1 MKKKIVVGGIVVA
14 IAAVAAIAVPR
25 ALKKNAPVEEAA
37 LPVVDVQTPETGTIE
52 LFRELVGSVEPS
64 DVVYI
69 YPKMAGEVTEVFVKA
84 GDVVEE
90 GQPICTIDTKQ
101 VDAARLSLES
111 AAQAQ
116 TNLARQ
122 QALFQAGDIASVML
136 EQAQT
141 AAKNAQIQYDSAK
154 LNYDHQ
160 MEYANITATISG
172 KVEICDIE
180 VHDNVSQQN
189 LITVIAGEGSK
200 SVSFAVPEKIAE
212 QLRAGDPVFIEKNGS
227 EYTGTINEI
236 SSMIDAATGLFQVKA
251 SVEDGDALATGSAV
265 QLKVTS
271 DKQENVMTLPVD
283 TVYYSGG
290 DAYLYLYEDGTVHQV
305 PVEVGIYDSERVQI
319 LSGIDMTDEVITTWS
334 SELYEGSQV
343 QKSQAGSAEAEGSAA
358 DQTDAENTGAAE
370 AAKAE

>member
-14 IAAVAAIAVPR
+14 IAAVAAITVPR

-37 LPVVDVQTPETGTIE
+37 IPVVDVQTPETGTIE

-111 AAQAQ
+111 ATQALQDAQ

-122 QALFQAGDIASVML
+122 QALFQAGDIASAML

-160 MEYANITATISG
+160 MEYAKITATISG

-200 SVSFAVPEKIAE
+200 SV
-212 QLRAGDPVFIEKNGS
+212 
-227 EYTGTINEI
+227 
-236 SSMIDAATGLFQVKA
+236 GLFQVKA
-251 SVEDGDALATGSAV
+251 SVEDGDALPTGSSV

-334 SELYEGSQV
+334 SELYEGSKV
-343 QKSQAGSAEAEGSAA
+343 QKSQAGDTAAEESAA
-358 DQTDAENTGAAE
+358 DQTDAENTDAAG